1 MATTGIR
8 WDNPP
13 DKAWG
18 ELAEAYQAAIQK
30 GVKAIALRWA
40 PEIEN
45 WMKDNAS
52 WTDRTGNARQ
62 SLHAG
67 VETIAHEMVSIVLD
81 HVPEI
86 SYAYWLEVRWAGK
99 YAIIGPALDAFAPKV
114 WADVV
119 ALLS

>member
-18 ELAEAYQAAIQK
+18 ELADAYQAAIQK
-30 GVKAIALRWA
+30 GVKAIAQKWQ

-45 WMKDNAS
+45 WMKLNAS

-62 SLHAG
+62 SLYTEVETQAKEMVTIILSHG
-67 VETIAHEMVSIVLD
+67 VEYGI
-81 HVPEI
+81 
-86 SYAYWLEVRWAGK
+86 YLELKNAGR
-99 YAIIGPALDAFAPKV
+99 YAIIGPALDEFAPKV

>member
-18 ELAEAYQAAIQK
+18 ELADAYQAAIQA

-45 WMKDNAS
+45 WMKGNAP
-52 WTDRTGNARQ
+52 WTDRTANARQ
-62 SLHAG
+62 KLNAA
-67 VETIAHEMVSIVLD
+67 VETEAHEMVSIILSHGVD
-81 HVPEI
+81 YGI
-86 SYAYWLEVRWAGK
+86 YLELRNAGR
-99 YAIIGPALDAFAPKV
+99 YAIIGPALDEFASKV
-114 WADVV
+114 WDDVV
-119 ALLS
+119 ALVS

>member
-1 MATTGIR
+1 MATTGIH

-18 ELAEAYQAAIQK
+18 ELADAYQAAIQK
-30 GVKAIALRWA
+30 GVKAIALRHA
-40 PEIEN
+40 PAIEN
-45 WMKDNAS
+45 WMKTNAS

-62 SLHAG
+62 TLHTA
-67 VETIAHEMVSIVLD
+67 VETEAHEMVSIVLSHGMD
-81 HVPEI
+81 YGI
-86 SYAYWLEVRWAGK
+86 YLELRNAGK
-99 YAIIGPALDAFAPKV
+99 YAIIGPALDEFAPKV